1 MTLTLEAPET
11 LWHAIRDDLL
21 STPEVERAAVGFAGL
36 SGDGSRRRLLLRDW
50 VPVPTDQYLVQL
62 AYHLEVSPAFWAR
75 HAKRARLS
83 GEAIV
88 VLHSHPGDH
97 RAPAFSPSDD
107 GGEARLVPK
116 IHARA
121 AVPVAAIVV
130 SPGGHLARVTEPGGA
145 DRPLDVHVGPL
156 RPAARSAQARSR
168 FDRQI
173 RVLGREGQALLAR
186 LSIGVVGAG
195 GLGSHVIQQLV
206 HLGIGRIVVVDPDR
220 VAWSNLSRLVGA
232 ARFDA
237 LLRRPK
243 TRVARRLARRVG
255 GPTHVAEVRG
265 SVTDEAP
272 ARQLME
278 CDGIIGCTDNQWSRT
293 VLNAIAYQYYVPVLD
308 LGVELQTSGAMGGRA
323 TWLTP
328 GTACLW
334 CQQIL
339 HPNRVRAE
347 QLPPDTRVDELARG
361 YIEGLDEPAP
371 AVVSING
378 VVASLAITELLARTT
393 GFAGSDPR
401 PNVLMYRISDGVV
414 RRSSVMPN
422 PACPTCSPLGQ
433 LGLGDLGTAP
443 WTPVH

>member
-1 MTLTLEAPET
+1 
-11 LWHAIRDDLL
+11 
-21 STPEVERAAVGFAGL
+21 
-36 SGDGSRRRLLLRDW
+36 
-50 VPVPTDQYLVQL
+50 
-62 AYHLEVSPAFWAR
+62 
-75 HAKRARLS
+75 
-83 GEAIV
+83 
-88 VLHSHPGDH
+88 
-97 RAPAFSPSDD
+97 
-107 GGEARLVPK
+107 
-116 IHARA
+116 
-121 AVPVAAIVV
+121 
-130 SPGGHLARVTEPGGA
+130 
-145 DRPLDVHVGPL
+145 
-156 RPAARSAQARSR
+156 
-168 FDRQI
+168 
-173 RVLGREGQALLAR
+173 
-186 LSIGVVGAG
+186 
-195 GLGSHVIQQLV
+195 
-206 HLGIGRIVVVDPDR
+206 
-220 VAWSNLSRLVGA
+220 
-232 ARFDA
+232 
-237 LLRRPK
+237 
-243 TRVARRLARRVG
+243 
-255 GPTHVAEVRG
+255 
-265 SVTDEAP
+265 
-272 ARQLME
+272 ME